1 MEVLQENTTIIEQTE
16 IIVIKIFDDFP
27 HIVQTEDNKIYQLSY
42 IDSIGRL
49 RKYKELKPTKHNGS
63 LYYIIDRN
71 RYSEYKLLAFSKKC
85 RKRIDLTKKVI
96 KYNI

>member
-1 MEVLQENTTIIEQTE
+1 MEVIQENTTEIEQTV
-16 IIVIKIFDDFP
+16 IIVIKTFENFP
-27 HIVQTEDNKIYQLSY
+27 HIVQTEDRKIYQLSY

-49 RKYKELKPTKHNGS
+49 RKYKELKPTNHNGS

-85 RKRIDLTKKVI
+85 YKKIDLNKKVI
-96 KYNI
+96 KN